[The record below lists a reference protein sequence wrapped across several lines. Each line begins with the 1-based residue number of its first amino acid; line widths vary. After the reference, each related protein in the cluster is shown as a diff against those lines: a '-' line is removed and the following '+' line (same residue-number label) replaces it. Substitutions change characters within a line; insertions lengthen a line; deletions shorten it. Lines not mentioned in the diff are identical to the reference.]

1 MANRILDCVSS
12 PEDLK
17 VLSDDELQILALE
30 IREEIIKVTSKTG
43 GHVASSLGAV
53 EIILAVHSLINS
65 PHDKFIF
72 DVGHQAYAHK
82 LVTGRLEESP
92 GSRAPRKALMMFIL
106 RAMLLTPSL
115 SRWVWLRRV
124 SCRAATRR
132 LLLLSATPR
141 FRAAWHSRP

>member
-82 LVTGRLEESP
+82 LVTGRLAEFP
-92 GSRAPRKALMMFIL
+92 TLRQFGGIPAPQGK
-106 RAMLLTPSL
+106 S
-115 SRWVWLRRV
+115 S
-124 SCRAATRR
+124 
-132 LLLLSATPR
+132 
-141 FRAAWHSRP
+141 

>member
-53 EIILAVHSLINS
+53 EIILAQSALPRNTARRATTLR
-65 PHDKFIF
+65 PN
-72 DVGHQAYAHK
+72 
-82 LVTGRLEESP
+82 LRTRERWLMP
-92 GSRAPRKALMMFIL
+92 WSRSG
-106 RAMLLTPSL
+106 AM
-115 SRWVWLRRV
+115 
-124 SCRAATRR
+124 
-132 LLLLSATPR
+132 
-141 FRAAWHSRP
+141 